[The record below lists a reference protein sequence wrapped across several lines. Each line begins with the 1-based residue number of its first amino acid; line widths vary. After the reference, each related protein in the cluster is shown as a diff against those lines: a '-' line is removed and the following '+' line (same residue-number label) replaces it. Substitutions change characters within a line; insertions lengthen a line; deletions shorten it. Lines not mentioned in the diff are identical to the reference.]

1 MTGSAL
7 AVLESTRLA
16 GEVLRADCPH
26 WSDDAQAFRKE
37 AIYREMLSYKRQL
50 ARAQSETEKL
60 RSQRLAYQIRVS
72 RVEQEWSALVA
83 EANLRLL
90 STSTSST
97 LDAAG
102 DEGAGAGADSD
113 SLELDVD
120 AVLLGASDEDLDE
133 VLARRSTGTKA
144 LLERLQSLQ
153 QPAATTRAPSELEQR
168 CAELGAQAL
177 AAREHLRIFR
187 AEHAE
192 TVERLEETHARLVRV
207 ERKFDRMQSRTVA
220 ELEGR
225 PDPAAVA
232 ATAAASATA
241 SGSGVAAERRGS
253 GTPVVAAEGGR
264 GSPLVAANG
273 ATTSSAAPPGESG
286 GAGSDAD
293 DAAAAAEASRELESL
308 RDAVK
313 RRGNEIEELRSE
325 RVALKNEI
333 DQLKVKVRQ

>member
-1 MTGSAL
+1 
-7 AVLESTRLA
+7 VLIFITHA
-16 GEVLRADCPH
+16 H
-26 WSDDAQAFRKE
+26 DAQAFRKE

-60 RSQRLAYQIRVS
+60 RSQRLAYQVRVS
-72 RVEQEWSALVA
+72 RVEQEWRALIA
-83 EANLRLL
+83 EANLRLP

-97 LDAAG
+97 LDATG
-102 DEGAGAGADSD
+102 DEGAGADSD

-120 AVLLGASDEDLDE
+120 VDAILLGASDEDLDE
-133 VLARRSTGTKA
+133 VLARRSTATKA

-153 QPAATTRAPSELEQR
+153 PAATTQAPSELEQR

-177 AAREHLRIFR
+177 AAREHLRILR

-192 TVERLEETHARLVRV
+192 TVDRLEETHARLVRV

-225 PDPAAVA
+225 PDPAMAAQAV
-232 ATAAASATA
+232 SATA

-253 GTPVVAAEGGR
+253 GTPGVAAEGGR

-273 ATTSSAAPPGESG
+273 ATSTSVAPQAGSSG
-286 GAGSDAD
+286 GAGPDAD
-293 DAAAAAEASRELESL
+293 DAAAAAAEASREIESL

>member
-1 MTGSAL
+1 
-7 AVLESTRLA
+7 
-16 GEVLRADCPH
+16 
-26 WSDDAQAFRKE
+26 
-37 AIYREMLSYKRQL
+37 MLSYKRQL
-50 ARAQSETEKL
+50 ARAHSETEKL
-60 RSQRLAYQIRVS
+60 RSQRLAYQIRVG

-83 EANLRLL
+83 EANLRLP

-102 DEGAGAGADSD
+102 DDGAGAGADSD

-120 AVLLGASDEDLDE
+120 AVLLGASDQDLDV
-133 VLARRSTGTKA
+133 VLARRSTATKA

-153 QPAATTRAPSELEQR
+153 RPDATTQAPSELAQR

-177 AAREHLRIFR
+177 AAREHLRILR

-225 PDPAAVA
+225 PDPAA
-232 ATAAASATA
+232 ASATA

-253 GTPVVAAEGGR
+253 GTPVVASEGGR

-273 ATTSSAAPPGESG
+273 AVTTSAAPPGPSATG
-286 GAGSDAD
+286 PDAD
-293 DAAAAAEASRELESL
+293 DAAAEASRELESL
-308 RDAVK
+308 RESVK
-313 RRGNEIEELRSE
+313 RRGNEIEELRNE

>member
-1 MTGSAL
+1 
-7 AVLESTRLA
+7 VLIFITHA
-16 GEVLRADCPH
+16 H
-26 WSDDAQAFRKE
+26 DAQAFRKE

-50 ARAQSETEKL
+50 ARAHSETEKL
-60 RSQRLAYQIRVS
+60 RSQRLAYQVRVS

-83 EANLRLL
+83 EANLRLP

-97 LDAAG
+97 LDATG
-102 DEGAGAGADSD
+102 DEGAGADSD

-120 AVLLGASDEDLDE
+120 VDAILLGASDEDLDE
-133 VLARRSTGTKA
+133 VLARRSTATKA

-153 QPAATTRAPSELEQR
+153 PAATTQAPSELEQR

-177 AAREHLRIFR
+177 AAREHLRILR

-192 TVERLEETHARLVRV
+192 TVDRLEETHARLVRV

-232 ATAAASATA
+232 AASAAATA

-253 GTPVVAAEGGR
+253 GTPGVAAEGGR

-273 ATTSSAAPPGESG
+273 ATSTSVAPQAGSSG
-286 GAGSDAD
+286 GAGPDAD
-293 DAAAAAEASRELESL
+293 DAAAAAAEASREIESL

>member
-1 MTGSAL
+1 
-7 AVLESTRLA
+7 
-16 GEVLRADCPH
+16 
-26 WSDDAQAFRKE
+26 
-37 AIYREMLSYKRQL
+37 MLSYKRQL

-60 RSQRLAYQIRVS
+60 RSQRLAYQVRVS
-72 RVEQEWSALVA
+72 RVEQEWRALIA
-83 EANLRLL
+83 EANLRLP

-97 LDAAG
+97 LDATG
-102 DEGAGAGADSD
+102 DEGAGADSD

-120 AVLLGASDEDLDE
+120 VDAILLGASDEDLDE
-133 VLARRSTGTKA
+133 VLARRSTATKA

-153 QPAATTRAPSELEQR
+153 PAATTQAPSELEQR

-177 AAREHLRIFR
+177 AAREHLRILR

-192 TVERLEETHARLVRV
+192 TVDRLEETHARLVRV

-232 ATAAASATA
+232 AASAAATA

-253 GTPVVAAEGGR
+253 GTPGVAAEGDR

-273 ATTSSAAPPGESG
+273 ATSTSVAPQAGSSG
-286 GAGSDAD
+286 GAGPDAD
-293 DAAAAAEASRELESL
+293 DAAAAAAEASREIESL